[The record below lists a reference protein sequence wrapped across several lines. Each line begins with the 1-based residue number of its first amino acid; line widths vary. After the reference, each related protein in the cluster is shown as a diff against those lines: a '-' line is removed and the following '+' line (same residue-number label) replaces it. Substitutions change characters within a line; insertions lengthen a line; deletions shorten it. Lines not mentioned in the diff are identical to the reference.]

1 MFGSIMFI
9 LVPMV
14 YGTVLNF
21 TWEVNEKKKNLSKLE
36 N

>member
-1 MFGSIMFI
+1 MPQMFGSIMFI

-21 TWEVNEKKKNLSKLE
+21 TLEVNEKKKI
-36 N
+36 